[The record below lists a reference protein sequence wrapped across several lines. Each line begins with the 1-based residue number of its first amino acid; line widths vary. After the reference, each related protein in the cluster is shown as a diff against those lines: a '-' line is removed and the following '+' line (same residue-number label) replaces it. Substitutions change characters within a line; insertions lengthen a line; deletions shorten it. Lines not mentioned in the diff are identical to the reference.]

1 MWAHSGE
8 WARGSQLGLRD
19 LQLLERCIADDV
31 EASPTVYQHVIEPD
45 VGYDRAVTR
54 GSTPAPAMFSEQS
67 DGPKEMVVFLH
78 LWCGAAFGT
87 LGFAERVFTSRLE
100 TSSQLPP
107 YITYGFLRR
116 SSLSESELS
125 WL

>member
-1 MWAHSGE
+1 MGPLRRMGE
-8 WARGSQLGLRD
+8 RESAWTQ
-19 LQLLERCIADDV
+19 
-31 EASPTVYQHVIEPD
+31 
-45 VGYDRAVTR
+45 
-54 GSTPAPAMFSEQS
+54 APAMFYGQS

-87 LGFAERVFTSRLE
+87 PGFAERTSRRRVFTSRRE

-107 YITYGFLRR
+107 YIKYNFLRR
-116 SSLSESELS
+116 SSLS